1 MDDNFDD
8 ISNQSNEPLQGQVGL
23 EDLYYEM
30 STKQKDEPILDN
42 SPIDGQVSFDDL
54 ANATSNVE
62 IEQKQPKTHDEDQKN
77 DELSIIEENSNEDID
92 TIFADTENLPLS
104 KEMVKI
110 NGTENLAQIF
120 TQKRYKKAD
129 NIFMSKKLLKFLHDS
144 DFMNNE

>member
-1 MDDNFDD
+1 MGY
-8 ISNQSNEPLQGQVGL
+8 P
-23 EDLYYEM
+23 
-30 STKQKDEPILDN
+30 DETP
-42 SPIDGQVSFDDL
+42 
-54 ANATSNVE
+54 
-62 IEQKQPKTHDEDQKN
+62 
-77 DELSIIEENSNEDID
+77 ELSERLPLNGVVHYEEYHDYSNEDID